1 MAIPTDIAGLYAWYK
16 ASSLSLSEGDE
27 VATWTDSSG
36 NGRTMTGATG
46 GASKP
51 KFRTNLIAGYPA
63 VELGTTVGSGY
74 FTCVGFGWLTALA
87 SHTVFIVWR
96 PRAAGDGG
104 IVTAVGGGNLS
115 EAILRPS
122 ANVIRKRWTNTVPTL
137 FTADA
142 TLNDLEWHYACGFQN
157 GTTQIGISVDGGTE
171 TTTALSGT
179 RSASVTNDAR
189 MGQDG
194 STYCDGWLAEAI
206 IYSSSLSGGDKTLI
220 NAYLRDKF
228 FSSAPGQNE
237 QIRDTISRRL
247 WMLRRAPG
255 ILEVEV
261 PLSFLDADILDRIA
275 VEAEFGPAPSAAGW
289 GGKKWQRRAFTIQRQ
304 EWNIG
309 ARTVKLTLLDR
320 RPLDCLLWD
329 TGCTDERN
337 SSARQGGVA
346 RLRKGLGFTFSRQSN
361 AWPVNPADSTAV
373 TYCANNERAIS
384 QTGELLEEA
393 RTNECLRS
401 SFASGTTGLTLAGT
415 GTNGSAIAVDTAD
428 LFFDQA
434 TTPNSLKFTAGSPH
448 AAELRATFPATA
460 SWATTPARVT
470 IDHKTDNGEGLYWRL
485 QRSGDSNYWNDST
498 GAWGA
503 GSVDN
508 ACATSTSRNPSNRTI
523 SKSVTMDATSRT
535 LTLSVFL
542 QSGGTASRVSHL
554 YHVQVEKGTYPSSR
568 IVTDAAAVTRVK
580 TQLSHDVT
588 TALKDYDPALGAVWC
603 QVTPNWSSSELG
615 STEDMYLYYM
625 ETNGGADHDALF
637 YDASAGA
644 WVFERKVGGSTYTAS
659 KTASVTRGTTYSIG
673 CRWTGVEA
681 ELDLPAYTISVFVD
695 GVKGTDATSA
705 APTFTSPET
714 LYRGSDSSFAKQA
727 NGQVRE
733 WRIFPYAPTDEEIAR
748 LP

>member
-1 MAIPTDIAGLYAWYK
+1 MALPTDISNLYAWYQ
-16 ASSLSLSEGDE
+16 ASTLGLSEGDE
-27 VATWTDSSG
+27 ITSWLDSSG
-36 NGRTMTGATG
+36 YARTMTGATG

-51 KFRTNLIAGYPA
+51 KYRTEQIAGYPA

-74 FTCVGFGWLTALA
+74 FVHSSFGWLASLA
-87 SHTVFIVWR
+87 SHTVCIVYKNR
-96 PRAAGDGG
+96 GAGAGG
-104 IVTAVGGGNLS
+104 IVSSLGGSSS
-115 EAILRPS
+115 EAVARVT
-122 ANVIRKRWTNTVPTL
+122 ANKIRKRWANTVPTVFNAEAD
-137 FTADA
+137 FTD
-142 TLNDLEWHYACGFQN
+142 NEWHWACGWQSS
-157 GTTQIGISVDGGTE
+157 GSQVGIEVDGGAAV
-171 TTTALSGT
+171 TTAISGT
-179 RSASVTNDAR
+179 RGASVTTECR
-189 MGQDG
+189 IGLDG
-194 STYCDGWLAEAI
+194 GNYCDGWLAEVL
-206 IYSSSLSGGDKTLI
+206 IYSRALSAGELETIDG
-220 NAYLRDKF
+220 YFRDKY

-237 QIRDTISRRL
+237 QVRDVLSRRL
-247 WMLRRAPG
+247 WPLRRGPG
-255 ILEVEV
+255 IFEVEV
-261 PLSFLDADILDRIA
+261 PLSLLDVDVLERIA
-275 VEAEFGPAPSAAGW
+275 SEAEFGPAPSGVGW

-304 EWNIG
+304 EWDIG
-309 ARTVKLTLLDR
+309 GRKVKLTLLDR
-320 RPLDCLLWD
+320 RPLDVLLWD
-329 TGCTDERN
+329 TACTDERN
-337 SSARQGGVA
+337 SAARQGGVA
-346 RLRKGLGFTFSRQSN
+346 RMMKGIGFTFSRQSN
-361 AWPVNPADSTAV
+361 AWPVNPADPTAV
-373 TYCANNERAIS
+373 TYCSNNERAIS
-384 QTGELLEEA
+384 QLGELLEEA

-434 TTPNSLKFTAGSPH
+434 TSANSLKFTAGSPH

-485 QRSGDSNYWNDST
+485 QRSGDSNYWNDGS
-498 GAWGA
+498 GAWQA

-508 ACATSTSRNPSNRTI
+508 ACATSTSRDPANRTI
-523 SKSVTMDATSRT
+523 SKSITMDATSRT

-542 QSGGTASRVSHL
+542 QTSGTASRVSHL
-554 YHVQVEKGTYPSSR
+554 YHAQIEKGTYPSSR

-588 TALKDYDPALGAVWC
+588 TTLKSYDPALGAFWC
-603 QVTPNWSSSELG
+603 QVTPDWSSTELG

-659 KTASVTRGTTYSIG
+659 KTASVTRGTTYAIG

-681 ELDLPAYTISVFVD
+681 ELDLTAYTISVFVD

-727 NGQVRE
+727 NGLVRE
-733 WRIFPYAPTDEEIAR
+733 VRVFPYAPTDEEMAR

>member
-63 VELGTTVGSGY
+63 VELGATVGSGY
-74 FTCVGFGWLTALA
+74 FERVGFGWLTSLA
-87 SHTVFIVWR
+87 SHTVFIVWK
-96 PRAAGDGG
+96 PRAAGTGG
-104 IVTAVGGGNLS
+104 IVTSVGGGSLS

-122 ANVIRKRWTNTVPTL
+122 ANLIRKRWTNTVPTL
-137 FTADA
+137 FTAETA
-142 TLNDLEWHYACGFQN
+142 LNDLEWHYACGFQN
-157 GTTQIGISVDGGTE
+157 GTTQIGISADGGTE

-179 RSASVTNDAR
+179 RYASVTNDAR

-194 STYCDGWLAEAI
+194 GTYCDGWLAEVI

-237 QIRDTISRRL
+237 QIRDTLSRRL

-261 PLSFLDADILDRIA
+261 PLALLDADILDRIA
-275 VEAEFGPAPSAAGW
+275 VEAEFGPAPAAAGW

-508 ACATSTSRNPSNRTI
+508 ACATSTSRNPSNRSI

-554 YHVQVEKGTYPSSR
+554 YHVQIEKGTYPSSR

-588 TALKDYDPALGAVWC
+588 TALKDYDPALGGLWC

-705 APTFTSPET
+705 VPTFTSPET

>member
-1 MAIPTDIAGLYAWYK
+1 MALPTDISGLYAWYK

-27 VATWTDSSG
+27 VSTWTDSSG
-36 NGRTMTGATG
+36 NARTMTGATG

-51 KFRTNLIAGYPA
+51 KFRANLIAGYPA

-87 SHTVFIVWR
+87 SHTIFIVWR

-104 IVTAVGGGNLS
+104 IVTAVGGGSLS
-115 EAILRPS
+115 EAIVRPS
-122 ANVIRKRWTNTVPTL
+122 ANLIRKRWTNTVPTL
-137 FTADA
+137 YTAETA
-142 TLNDLEWHYACGFQN
+142 LTDLEWHYVCGFQT
-157 GTTQIGISVDGGTE
+157 GASQIGISVDGGAE
-171 TTTALSGT
+171 TTTATSGT
-179 RSASVTNDAR
+179 RYGSVTNDAR

-194 STYCDGWLAEAI
+194 STYCDGWLAEVI
-206 IYSSSLSGGDKTLI
+206 IYSSSLSSGDKTLI
-220 NAYLRDKF
+220 NGYLREKY

-237 QIRDTISRRL
+237 QIRDVLSRRL

-261 PLSFLDADILDRIA
+261 PLSMLDVDVLDRIA
-275 VEAEFGPAPSAAGW
+275 VEAEFGPAPAGAGW

-304 EWNIG
+304 EWNVG
-309 ARTVKLTLLDR
+309 QRTVKLTLLDR
-320 RPLDCLLWD
+320 RPLDVLLWD
-329 TGCTDERN
+329 TACTDERN
-337 SSARQGGVA
+337 ASARQGGVA
-346 RLRKGLGFTFSRQSN
+346 RMMKGIGFTFSRQSN
-361 AWPVNPADSTAV
+361 AWPVNPSDTTAI

-384 QTGELLEEA
+384 QLGELLEEA

-401 SFASGTTGLTLAGT
+401 SFVSGTTGLTLAGT

-434 TTPNSLKFTAGSPH
+434 TSPNSLKFTAGSPH

-470 IDHKTDNGEGLYWRL
+470 IDHKTDSGEGLYWRL
-485 QRSGDSNYWNDST
+485 QRSGDSNYWNDGT
-498 GAWGA
+498 GAWQA

-508 ACATSTSRNPSNRTI
+508 ACAASTSRDPANRTI

-535 LTLSVFL
+535 LTLSALL
-542 QSGGTASRVSHL
+542 QSGGTAGRISHL
-554 YHVQVEKGTYPSSR
+554 YHVQIEKGTYPSSR

-588 TALKDYDPALGAVWC
+588 TALKSYDPALGAFWC
-603 QVTPNWSSSELG
+603 QVTPNWTSTELG
-615 STEDMYLYYM
+615 STEDMYLFYM

-659 KTASVTRGTTYSIG
+659 KTASVTRGTTYAIG

-681 ELDLPAYTISVFVD
+681 ELDLTAYTISVFVD
-695 GVKGTDATSA
+695 GVKGTDVTSA

-733 WRIFPYAPTDEEIAR
+733 VRIFPYAPTDEEIAR